1 MIRTI
6 IFDIGNVLTNF
17 RWKEFFYE
25 KGYDDVLLERIEKAT
40 VGSSGWCEY
49 DRGLLTDE
57 EVMKGFVRNDP
68 GIEKELR
75 ESLKDTK
82 GMVTPRAYAIPWIQE
97 LKAKGY
103 RVLYLSNFSHKVE
116 QECSEAL
123 TFLPYTDGGILSYRE
138 GLIKPQPE
146 IYELLINRFD
156 LTPQEC
162 VFLDDTE
169 VNLEAARE
177 FGIHTILYRN
187 QEQAIKELK
196 NLGVQ
201 TEGALPID

>member
-6 IFDIGNVLTNF
+6 IFDIGNVLTDF

-25 KGYDDVLLERIEKAT
+25 KGYDAPLLDRIGKAT
-40 VGSSGWCEY
+40 VESSDWCEY

-57 EVMKGFVRNDP
+57 EILERFVKNDP

-75 ESLKDTK
+75 ESLRDTK

-97 LKAKGY
+97 LKTKGY
-103 RVLYLSNFSHKVE
+103 QVLYLSNFSHKVE
-116 QECSEAL
+116 QECNEAL

-146 IYELLINRFD
+146 IYELLIKRFK
-156 LTPQEC
+156 LTPREC
-162 VFLDDTE
+162 VFLDDTKK
-169 VNLEAARE
+169 NLEAAE
-177 FGIHTILYRN
+177 TFGIHTILYQN
-187 QEQAIKELK
+187 QEQVIAELRM
-196 NLGVQ
+196 LGVN
-201 TEGALPID
+201 TKGAL

>member
-6 IFDIGNVLTNF
+6 IFDIGNVLTDF

-25 KGYDDVLLERIEKAT
+25 KGYDDELLERIGKAT

-57 EVMKGFVRNDP
+57 EIMERFVKNDP

-103 RVLYLSNFSHKVE
+103 QVLYLSNFSHKVE

-138 GLIKPQPE
+138 GVIKPQPE
-146 IYELLINRFD
+146 IYELLIKRFQ
-156 LTPQEC
+156 LTPEEC

-169 VNLEAARE
+169 ENLEAARA
-177 FGIHTILYRN
+177 FGIHTILYQN
-187 QEQAIKELK
+187 QEQALKELK
-196 NLGVQ
+196 MLGVN
-201 TEGALPID
+201 TEGSL